1 MKTRSKVN
9 ILFLINA
16 IIVGILSLGAAFF
29 TLGPLLMG
37 FTEPHRILSVV
48 TQNYAMIGLWLI
60 YFTSIAF
67 LPVTLKKRNKKWAI
81 IFGIFVAGIV
91 IFVLFITG
99 VLSCWESG
107 MLKFLGMDYNERLRC

>member
-1 MKTRSKVN
+1 MKIRCTVN

-16 IIVGILSLGAAFF
+16 IIVGILSLGATFF

-37 FTEPHRILSVV
+37 FTEPYRIVSVV

-60 YFTSIAF
+60 YFASIAF
-67 LPVTLKKRNKKWAI
+67 LPITFKKRDKKLTIA
-81 IFGIFVAGIV
+81 FGIFVAGIV

-99 VLSCWESG
+99 IFSCWESG
-107 MLKFLGMDYNERLRC
+107 MLKFFGLNYNERFRC